1 MRCSRESGS
10 AIACPVS
17 ELLANFIGH
26 LHAPFALPLNCPQI
40 SPVIESIRSTPMK
53 LTISLRPIGVL
64 IGLCGGLTLAY
75 PVEVSAS
82 EAPPQVSKD
91 GLQLK
96 THTKQRLVYV
106 KPGATFNQYD
116 RVMILDCYIEMQKDW
131 QRNYNANVGGDLSR
145 QVRDEDVQRI
155 KSTLAAEFKKVFTTE
170 LQKGGYQVTTSPA
183 PDVLLLR
190 PAIVDVQVTAPD
202 IMSAGMDVNVITSA
216 GSGTFYLEVWDPS
229 TNTILARAMDAEADQ
244 QPFAQQA
251 NAVTNRQAA
260 DIILRNWADD
270 LVRHLDVVRGKPPSK

>member
-1 MRCSRESGS
+1 
-10 AIACPVS
+10 
-17 ELLANFIGH
+17 
-26 LHAPFALPLNCPQI
+26 
-40 SPVIESIRSTPMK
+40 MK
-53 LTISLRPIGVL
+53 LSIPLRPLGVL
-64 IGLCGGLTLAY
+64 LGLCAAPTLAY
-75 PVEVSAS
+75 PMNVSAA

-96 THTKQRLVYV
+96 THTKQRVVYV

-116 RVMILDCYIEMQKDW
+116 RVMILDCYVEMQKDW
-131 QRNYNANVGGDLSR
+131 QRNYNSNVGPDLSR
-145 QVRDEDVQRI
+145 QISDDDVKRI
-155 KSTLAAEFKKVFTTE
+155 KSNLAAEFKKVFTAE
-170 LQKGGYQVTTSPA
+170 LQKSGYQVTNSPA

-190 PAIVDVQVTAPD
+190 PAIIDVQVTAPD

-216 GSGTFYLEVWDPS
+216 GSGTFYLELWDPS

-260 DIILRNWADD
+260 DIILRKWADD
-270 LVRHLDVVRGKPPSK
+270 LVRHLDAVRGKPPGK

>member
-1 MRCSRESGS
+1 
-10 AIACPVS
+10 
-17 ELLANFIGH
+17 
-26 LHAPFALPLNCPQI
+26 
-40 SPVIESIRSTPMK
+40 MK
-53 LTISLRPIGVL
+53 LTIPLRPIGVL
-64 IGLCGGLTLAY
+64 IGLCAGLTLAY
-75 PVEVSAS
+75 PVDVSAS

-106 KPGATFNQYD
+106 KPGATFNQYN
-116 RVMILDCYIEMQKDW
+116 RVMILDCYVEMQKDW
-131 QRNYNANVGGDLSR
+131 QRNYNANVGAELNR
-145 QVRDEDVQRI
+145 QVGNDDVQRI
-155 KSTLAAEFKKVFTTE
+155 KSTLAAEFKKVFTAE

-229 TNTILARAMDAEADQ
+229 TILFLRERWMRRPTNNPLRSRLTRSRTGRRPISFCGTGPMISSDILTLCGVSRRAIEAVGSGLA
-244 QPFAQQA
+244 P
-251 NAVTNRQAA
+251 
-260 DIILRNWADD
+260 
-270 LVRHLDVVRGKPPSK
+270 

>member
-1 MRCSRESGS
+1 
-10 AIACPVS
+10 
-17 ELLANFIGH
+17 
-26 LHAPFALPLNCPQI
+26 
-40 SPVIESIRSTPMK
+40 MK
-53 LTISLRPIGVL
+53 LTIPLRPIGVL
-64 IGLCGGLTLAY
+64 VGLCAGLALAY
-75 PVEVSAS
+75 PVNVGAS
-82 EAPPQVSKD
+82 EAPPQTSKD

-106 KPGATFNQYD
+106 KPGATFSQYD
-116 RVMILDCYIEMQKDW
+116 RVMILDCYVEMQKDW
-131 QRNYNANVGGDLSR
+131 QRNYNASVGAELNR
-145 QVRDEDVQRI
+145 QVSNDDVQRI
-155 KSTLAAEFKKVFTTE
+155 KSTLAAEFKKVFTAE
-170 LQKGGYQVTTSPA
+170 LKKGGYQVTTSPA

-270 LVRHLDVVRGKPPSK
+270 LVRHLDAVRGKPPSK

>member
-1 MRCSRESGS
+1 MKPSM
-10 AIACPVS
+10 
-17 ELLANFIGH
+17 
-26 LHAPFALPLNCPQI
+26 
-40 SPVIESIRSTPMK
+40 PM
-53 LTISLRPIGVL
+53 RPIRVL
-64 IGLCGGLTLAY
+64 IGLCAGLAFAY
-75 PVEVSAS
+75 PMEVSAAD
-82 EAPPQVSKD
+82 APPQVSKD

-96 THTKQRLVYV
+96 THTKQRVVYV

-116 RVMILDCYIEMQKDW
+116 RVMILDCYVEMQKDW
-131 QRNYNANVGGDLSR
+131 QRNYNANVGAELNR
-145 QVRDEDVQRI
+145 QVGNDDVQRI
-155 KSTLAAEFKKVFTTE
+155 KSTLAAEFKKVFTAE

-270 LVRHLDVVRGKPPSK
+270 LVRHLDAVRGKPPSK